1 MELDALHQGNVNT
14 NSIAIGKNALFNVD
28 SDFIDP
34 ETNDYMIMTDNPSTT
49 LDESLYGMPGNIAL
63 GTGSFASPAQQTPQ
77 SGTASFSGG
86 NISLGHMA
94 MYNASKFA
102 WDNIALGTFTLA
114 NLNAGMAGNVA
125 IGWGSQHS
133 LEDGARNI
141 AIGIRTMENSKEGY
155 SNVAIGNAS
164 MFNANQLDYNTAV
177 GFQSLRDMNINAET
191 NGTVT
196 MTHIDGIDYQSG
208 IRNTALGAF
217 AMRRATGGSEILL

>member
-1 MELDALHQGNVNT
+1 MENGWVNVGIWTTALANLESGSGNIAFGAGATEDVTRGKDNIAIGVDALHQGNVNT

-94 MYNASKFA
+94 MYNAQ
-102 WDNIALGTFTLA
+102 NLHGITL
-114 NLNAGMAGNVA
+114 
-125 IGWGSQHS
+125 H
-133 LEDGARNI
+133 
-141 AIGIRTMENSKEGY
+141 
-155 SNVAIGNAS
+155 
-164 MFNANQLDYNTAV
+164 
-177 GFQSLRDMNINAET
+177 
-191 NGTVT
+191 
-196 MTHIDGIDYQSG
+196 
-208 IRNTALGAF
+208 
-217 AMRRATGGSEILL
+217 

>member
-1 MELDALHQGNVNT
+1 MKNLESGSGNIAFGAGATEDVTRGKDNIAIGVDALHQGNVNT

-34 ETNDYMIMTDNPSTT
+34 ETNDYIIMTDNPSTT

-114 NLNAGMAGNVA
+114 NLNAGNGVM
-125 IGWGSQHS
+125 
-133 LEDGARNI
+133 LLLDGEVNTRLKMVARNI
-141 AIGIRTMENSKEGY
+141 AIGIRHNEKY
-155 SNVAIGNAS
+155 KRRLFKFSNWKFVQWH
-164 MFNANQLDYNTAV
+164 NANHL
-177 GFQSLRDMNINAET
+177 
-191 NGTVT
+191 
-196 MTHIDGIDYQSG
+196 
-208 IRNTALGAF
+208 
-217 AMRRATGGSEILL
+217 